1 MDDLH
6 GHIQLAMPILFRIYI
21 SARRAWSMPRMR
33 CRHRRVA
40 MEGGWAADANWPG
53 RPDGGFMRSS
63 SSIGRGIVPAKI
75 ASRSKASRNFKQAKT
90 NNHAYDTRN
99 SILILACSGL
109 ARARLLAFF
118 RRDFPRRR
126 DLFFLLN

>member
-6 GHIQLAMPILFRIYI
+6 VHIQLAMPILFRIYI

-53 RPDGGFMRSS
+53 RPGGFMCSS
-63 SSIGRGIVPAKI
+63 SSISRGIVPAKI
-75 ASRSKASRNFKQAKT
+75 ASRSKASRKFMRAKT
-90 NNHAYDTRN
+90 STRD
-99 SILILACSGL
+99 SIVNLACSGL
-109 ARARLLAFF
+109 ARARLLAFSRRAF
-118 RRDFPRRR
+118 RAFPRRR
-126 DLFFLLN
+126 DLFFPLS

>member
-21 SARRAWSMPRMR
+21 SARRACSMPRMR

-75 ASRSKASRNFKQAKT
+75 ASRSKASRKFMRAKT
-90 NNHAYDTRN
+90 STRN
-99 SILILACSGL
+99 SIVNLACSGL
-109 ARARLLAFF
+109 ARAHGSWPSPAAHS
-118 RRDFPRRR
+118 PAAETSSSP
-126 DLFFLLN
+126 